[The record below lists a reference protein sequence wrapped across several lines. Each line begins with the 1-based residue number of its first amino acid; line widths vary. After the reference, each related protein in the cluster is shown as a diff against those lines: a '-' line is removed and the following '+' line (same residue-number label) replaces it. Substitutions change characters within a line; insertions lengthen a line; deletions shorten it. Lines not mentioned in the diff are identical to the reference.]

1 MLLKQ
6 IFIGIDI
13 ANYFIM
19 EYEKI
24 TEKIIGCAFTV
35 FNQMGSGYLESVY
48 ERCMLIELKRAGLYA
63 KSQHPIKVLYENQIV
78 GEFISDL
85 IVEESIIV
93 ELKAISQLTKIH
105 EAQLVNYLVST
116 GKDIGLLINFG
127 PEKVQIKRK
136 FRLLK

>member
-1 MLLKQ
+1 
-6 IFIGIDI
+6 
-13 ANYFIM
+13 
-19 EYEKI
+19 
-24 TEKIIGCAFTV
+24 
-35 FNQMGSGYLESVY
+35 MGSGYLESVY
-48 ERCMLIELKRAGLYA
+48 ERCMLIELKKAGLYA

-78 GEFISDL
+78 GEFIADL

-116 GKDIGLLINFG
+116 GKNVGLLINFG

-136 FRLLK
+136 IRLLE